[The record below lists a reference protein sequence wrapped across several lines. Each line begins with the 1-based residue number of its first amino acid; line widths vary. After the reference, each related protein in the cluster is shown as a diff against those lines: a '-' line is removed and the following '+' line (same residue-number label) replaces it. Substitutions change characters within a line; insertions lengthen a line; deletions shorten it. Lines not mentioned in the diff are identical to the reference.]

1 MRVGWTWCLEGI
13 ATAGGVA
20 LTVMHVVT
28 ALIAVTAY
36 RKAMPASWPDRQR
49 HERTPSSASDAT

>member
-1 MRVGWTWCLEGI
+1 
-13 ATAGGVA
+13 
-20 LTVMHVVT
+20 MHVVT

-36 RKAMPASWPDRQR
+36 RKAMPASSPDRQR